1 MKTSIII
8 EEYSEGDRVRIEWQ
22 DWSGLYNEVVGEIV
36 SMTEESVVVE
46 RGDGEWEIVFY
57 DRILTMNKI

>member
-1 MKTSIII
+1 MRKINNFEKNRQMLQAWMI
-8 EEYSEGDRVRIEWQ
+8 
-22 DWSGLYNEVVGEIV
+22 GLYNEVVGEIV

>member
-46 RGDGEWEIVFY
+46 RDDGEWEIVFY
-57 DRILTMNKI
+57 DRILTMNKL